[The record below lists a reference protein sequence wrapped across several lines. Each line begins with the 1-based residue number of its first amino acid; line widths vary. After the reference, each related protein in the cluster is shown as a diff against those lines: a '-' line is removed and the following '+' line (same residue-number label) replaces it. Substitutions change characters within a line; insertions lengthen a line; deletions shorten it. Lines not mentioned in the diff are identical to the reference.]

1 MKPEEKSASD
11 VEEAK
16 SQPSLAKSIGER
28 VRAYRARRGIARK
41 NLSAQ
46 SGISERYLAQ
56 IETGKANISI
66 ELLQRLAQAMVVPL
80 HGLLPALGQQAL
92 PNSLSDLLH
101 RLSSSQLEEAYQLL
115 ARHFAPPRTCQSGIA
130 LIGIRFGGKTTL
142 GELLASE
149 LSLPFIRLS
158 QVIEAQGGMK
168 VGEVLEL
175 GGQRTYRRLERQAL
189 EHVNEQ
195 HPLSVLEVGGGLVT
209 EPETF
214 QKLLSSFYTVWLKAS
229 PDELMRRL
237 MAEGDMRPLEGN
249 NLKIAK
255 EDLTRILTERDA
267 DYRQA
272 DHILET
278 TGRTVEECFL
288 ELVSVSRPVMAPFPA
303 MTTEVNRTV
312 S

>member
-1 MKPEEKSASD
+1 MKPEEQGASD
-11 VEEAK
+11 VELLKA
-16 SQPSLAKSIGER
+16 QPSFAISIGER

-41 NLSAQ
+41 HLSAQ

-80 HGLLPALGQQAL
+80 HGLLPATGQQAL
-92 PNSLSDLLH
+92 PTSLSDLLQ
-101 RLSSSQLEEAYQLL
+101 RLSPSQLEEAYQLL
-115 ARHFAPPRTCQSGIA
+115 AQHFEPPRTRQSGIA

-142 GELLASE
+142 GKLLASE
-149 LSLPFIRLS
+149 FGLPFIRLS
-158 QVIEAQGGMK
+158 QIIEAQGGMK

-189 EHVNEQ
+189 EHVIEN

-214 QKLLSSFYTVWLKAS
+214 QNLLRNFYTVWLKAS
-229 PDELMRRL
+229 PEELMQRL
-237 MAEGDMRPLEGN
+237 MAAGDMRPLEGN
-249 NLKIAK
+249 NYEIAK

-278 TGRTVEECFL
+278 TGRAVEDCFL
-288 ELVSVSRPVMAPFPA
+288 ELASVSRLVMSPCTAMAP
-303 MTTEVNRTV
+303 EVNR
-312 S
+312 